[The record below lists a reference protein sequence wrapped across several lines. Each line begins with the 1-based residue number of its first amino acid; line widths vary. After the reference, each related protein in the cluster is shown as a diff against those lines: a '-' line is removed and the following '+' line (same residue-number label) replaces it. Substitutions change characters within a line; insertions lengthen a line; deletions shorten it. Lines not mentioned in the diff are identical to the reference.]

1 MTASARFAGRVYQDQ
16 RRNAVFPHYDLEGM
30 CGCEIRIRTKNLE
43 RIVELSKAF
52 PSLAEQGSVKNWD
65 AMALDEWAASGI
77 PCHGEKLVAQFL
89 LRVWNQYE
97 EWECGKFD
105 PIEAQGVWD
114 DEHWQG
120 FQKWTANPFTL

>member
-1 MTASARFAGRVYQDQ
+1 MSEENENGPVMLSLGD
-16 RRNAVFPHYDLEGM
+16 
-30 CGCEIRIRTKNLE
+30 IRAKNLE
-43 RIVELSKAF
+43 RISELAKAF

-65 AMALDEWAASGI
+65 AMTLDEWAASGI
-77 PCHGEKLVAQFL
+77 PCHGEKIAAQFL

-120 FQKWTANPFTL
+120 FQKWTAKPFTL